1 MSQSGRFHS
10 LGVYSAHSLYKVVN
24 FKGVVSVFVPAM
36 WKLITPPR
44 VQFLWF
50 WSKGKILTRN
60 NLSKGQN
67 VADSS

>member
-1 MSQSGRFHS
+1 
-10 LGVYSAHSLYKVVN
+10 
-24 FKGVVSVFVPAM
+24 M